1 MEAILDAMKKEGDRM
16 IEELEYLQNF
26 DFEDTTPE
34 ELDKFQLFLK
44 QRMDRNDKVKANMD
58 KLLGDMKQRK

>member
-16 IEELEYLQNF
+16 IEELEYIQNF